1 VASFL
6 VRNGLIL
13 ALLILIPVFV
23 GEFWAYQLGLY
34 FLYALAAMGVGVTW
48 GQTGILPL
56 GQGMFV
62 AMAAYLAA
70 CGLLGFGPSPFAYLT
85 IPVASLAVSLLGF
98 VFAAIVFRG
107 RSEQGPSFSLITLA
121 LTLAAFQIATSWS
134 SVTGGFNGLRN
145 IPGLPGLDGF
155 LDLYYLIAVV
165 LGLGIAA
172 VDYLVR
178 APIGALWRAIADN
191 ERRLA
196 FLGYDVAVLKAS
208 AFAVACGL
216 AGLAGALYAPQQNL
230 VTPDLAGFAFSGDL
244 VVFAAAGGRATV
256 PGPVIG
262 AVVVGVLSAELR
274 DRFPWWEIV
283 IALFFILVVLR
294 LPSGLMTL
302 FAPLRQLRLVRNP
315 LPQRSRAP
323 DRPRLAAPL
332 SVAFEEVR
340 VRMGDVT
347 ILDGLTVQTG
357 DEAVLCV
364 IGPNGAGK
372 TSALNVM
379 TGALPKRGGR
389 IVIDGVNVLRPQPAA
404 VARSGVGRKFQT
416 PSVFPKLT
424 IDENLAIALWAGRW
438 RGLDLLRPSLFGW
451 TTPLLDDLRRR
462 FGFLQSGGKRASEL
476 SHGERQVLELT
487 MALITEPRLLLLDE
501 PCAGLSHDETAAV
514 IDAIRWAQE
523 YLNFRI
529 IIIEH
534 DMELVR
540 RLADRVVV
548 LHQGRFLAD
557 GSIEDVQ
564 SNPDVRAVYV
574 GGTR

>member
-1 VASFL
+1 
-6 VRNGLIL
+6 LIL
-13 ALLILIPVFV
+13 ALLVLVPTFV

-34 FLYALAAMGVGVTW
+34 FLYALAAMGVGLTW
-48 GQTGILPL
+48 GQAGILPL

-62 AMAAYLAA
+62 ALGAYTAAY
-70 CGLLGFGPSPFAYLT
+70 GLLGFATSPLAFVV
-85 IPVASLAVSLLGF
+85 IPAAAVGVALFGFLFSAV
-98 VFAAIVFRG
+98 VFRG
-107 RSEQGPSFSLITLA
+107 RSDQGPSFSLITLA
-121 LTLAAFQIATSWS
+121 LTLAAFQIATTWS

-165 LGLGIAA
+165 LGLSIAF
-172 VDYLVR
+172 VDYLLR
-178 APIGALWRAIADN
+178 APIGALWRAVADN

-196 FLGYDVAVLKAS
+196 FLGYDVAALKAV
-208 AFAVACGL
+208 AFAVACWL

-244 VVFAAAGGRATV
+244 VICAAVGGRATV
-256 PGPVIG
+256 LGPVVG
-262 AVVVGVLSAELR
+262 AIVVGVLSAELR

-283 IALFFILVVLR
+283 IALFFIVVVLR
-294 LPSGLMTL
+294 LPGGLMTL
-302 FAPLRQLRLVRNP
+302 FAPLKRLRLARSQA
-315 LPQRSRAP
+315 PQASRAP
-323 DRPRLAAPL
+323 DKPRAAAPL
-332 SVAFEEVR
+332 SVGFEDVR

-347 ILDGLTVQTG
+347 ILDGLSVKTG
-357 DEAVLCV
+357 DEAVLCL

-389 IVIDGVNVLRPQPAA
+389 IIIDGVDVLRPEPAA

-424 IDENLAIALWAGRW
+424 IDENLAIALWGGRW

-451 TTPLLDDLRRR
+451 TTPLLEEMRRR
-462 FGFLQSGGKRASEL
+462 FGFLRSGGNAASDL
-476 SHGERQVLELT
+476 SHGERQILELT

-501 PCAGLSHDETAAV
+501 PCAGLSHEETAQV
-514 IDAIRWAQE
+514 IDAIQWARQS
-523 YLNFRI
+523 LNLRI

-557 GSIEDVQ
+557 GSVEEVQ
-564 SNPDVRAVYV
+564 GNPNVRAVYV
-574 GGTR
+574 GGSR

>member
-1 VASFL
+1 MASFL

-13 ALLILIPVFV
+13 GLLVLIPRFL

-34 FLYALAAMGVGVTW
+34 YLYALAALGVGLTW
-48 GQTGILPL
+48 GQAGILPL

-62 AMAAYLAA
+62 AVAAYLAA
-70 CGLLGFGPSPFAYLT
+70 YGLLGFGASPLAYLS
-85 IPVASLAVSLLGF
+85 IPVACLAVAFIGF
-98 VFAAIVFRG
+98 VFTAVIFRG

-121 LTLAAFQIATSWS
+121 LTLAGFQIATTWS

-145 IPGLPGLDGF
+145 VPGLPGLDGF

-165 LGLGIAA
+165 LALGIAG
-172 VDYLVR
+172 VDYLIR

-196 FLGYDVAVLKAS
+196 FLGYNVALLKAS

-216 AGLAGALYAPQQNL
+216 AGLAGSLYAPQQNL

-244 VVFAAAGGRATV
+244 VVFAAVGGRATV
-256 PGPVIG
+256 LGPVIG
-262 AVVVGVLSAELR
+262 AIVVGVLSAELR

-283 IALFFILVVLR
+283 IALFFIVVVLR
-294 LPSGLMTL
+294 LPGGLMTL
-302 FAPLRQLRLVRNP
+302 FAPLRRLP
-315 LPQRSRAP
+315 LARAP
-323 DRPRLAAPL
+323 TPRVTGAPEKPRVDAPL

-347 ILDGLTVQTG
+347 ILDGLSVSTG
-357 DEAVLCV
+357 EEAVLCV

-389 IVIDGVNVLRPQPAA
+389 IVIDGIDILRPEPAA

-438 RGLDLLRPSLFGW
+438 RGLDLLRPRLFGW
-451 TTPLLDDLRRR
+451 TTPLLDEMRRR
-462 FGFLQSGGKRASEL
+462 FGFLRSGGKQAAAL
-476 SHGERQVLELT
+476 SHGERQILELT
-487 MALITEPRLLLLDE
+487 MALVTEPRLLLLDE
-501 PCAGLSHDETAAV
+501 PCAGLSHEETAAV
-514 IDAIRWAQE
+514 IDAIQWARQ
-523 YLNFRI
+523 YLRLRI

-557 GSIEDVQ
+557 GTVEEVQ
-564 SNPDVRAVYV
+564 GNPDVRAVYV
-574 GGTR
+574 GGSR

>member
-1 VASFL
+1 VGSFL

-13 ALLILIPVFV
+13 ALLVLVPTFV

-34 FLYALAAMGVGVTW
+34 FLYALAAMGVGLAW
-48 GQTGILPL
+48 GQAGILPL

-62 AMAAYLAA
+62 ALGAYATAYGLFGIGTSPAAFLV
-70 CGLLGFGPSPFAYLT
+70 
-85 IPVASLAVSLLGF
+85 IPVVAIAVALCGF
-98 VFAAIVFRG
+98 VFSAMVFRG
-107 RSEQGPSFSLITLA
+107 RSDQGPSFSLITLA
-121 LTLAAFQIATSWS
+121 LTLAAFQVATTWT

-165 LGLGIAA
+165 LGLGIAL
-172 VDYLVR
+172 VDYLLR
-178 APIGALWRAIADN
+178 APIGALWRAVADN

-196 FLGYDVAVLKAS
+196 FLGYDVAVLKAV

-244 VVFAAAGGRATV
+244 VIFAAVGGRASV
-256 PGPVIG
+256 LGPVLG
-262 AVVVGVLSAELR
+262 AIIVGVLSAELR

-283 IALFFILVVLR
+283 IALFFIVVVLR
-294 LPSGLMTL
+294 LPSGLMTM
-302 FAPLRQLRLVRNP
+302 FAPLKRLRLSRSP
-315 LPQRSRAP
+315 APQVTRAP
-323 DRPRLAAPL
+323 DKPRVAAPL
-332 SVAFEEVR
+332 SVSFEDVFVR
-340 VRMGDVT
+340 IGDVT
-347 ILDGLTVQTG
+347 ILGGLSVRTG

-379 TGALPKRGGR
+379 TGALPKGSGR
-389 IVIDGVNVLRPQPAA
+389 IVIDGVDVLRPEPAS

-451 TTPLLDDLRRR
+451 TTPLLDEMRRR
-462 FGFLQSGGKRASEL
+462 FGFLGAGGKPASDL
-476 SHGERQVLELT
+476 SHGERQILELT
-487 MALITEPRLLLLDE
+487 MAVITEPRLLLLDE
-501 PCAGLSHDETAAV
+501 PCAGLSHEETAQV
-514 IDAIRWAQE
+514 IDAIQWVQK
-523 YLNFRI
+523 YLNLRI
-529 IIIEH
+529 IVIEH

-557 GSIEDVQ
+557 GSIEQVQ
-564 SNPDVRAVYV
+564 GNPDVRAVYV
-574 GGTR
+574 GGSR

>member
-1 VASFL
+1 VGSFL

-13 ALLILIPVFV
+13 ALLVLVPIFV
-23 GEFWAYQLGLY
+23 GEYWAYQLGLY
-34 FLYALAAMGVGVTW
+34 FLYALAAMGVGLTW
-48 GQTGILPL
+48 GQAGILPL

-62 AMAAYLAA
+62 ALGAYAAAYGLFGVGGSPAA
-70 CGLLGFGPSPFAYLT
+70 FLV
-85 IPVASLAVSLLGF
+85 IPVVALGVALCGF
-98 VFAAIVFRG
+98 LFSAMVFRG
-107 RSEQGPSFSLITLA
+107 RSDQGPSFSLITLA
-121 LTLAAFQIATSWS
+121 LTLAAFQVATTWI

-155 LDLYYLIAVV
+155 LDLYYLIAAV
-165 LGLGIAA
+165 LGLGIAF
-172 VDYLVR
+172 VDYLLR
-178 APIGALWRAIADN
+178 APIGALWRAVADN

-196 FLGYDVAVLKAS
+196 FLGYDVAVLKAT

-244 VVFAAAGGRATV
+244 VIFAAVGGRATV
-256 PGPVIG
+256 LGPVFG
-262 AVVVGVLSAELR
+262 ALVVGVLSAELR

-283 IALFFILVVLR
+283 IALFFIVVVLR

-302 FAPLRQLRLVRNP
+302 FAPLKRLRLARSPAP
-315 LPQRSRAP
+315 LVSRAP
-323 DRPRLAAPL
+323 DKPRVAAPL
-332 SVAFEEVR
+332 SVSFEEVF
-340 VRMGDVT
+340 VRIGDVT
-347 ILDGLTVQTG
+347 ILDGLSVKTG

-379 TGALPKRGGR
+379 TGALPKGSGR
-389 IVIDGVNVLRPQPAA
+389 IVIDGIDVARPEPAA
-404 VARSGVGRKFQT
+404 VARLGVGRKFQT

-451 TTPLLDDLRRR
+451 TTPLLDEMRRR
-462 FGFLQSGGKRASEL
+462 FGFLGSGGKPASDL
-476 SHGERQVLELT
+476 SHGERQILELT
-487 MALITEPRLLLLDE
+487 MAVITEPRLLLLDE
-501 PCAGLSHDETAAV
+501 PCAGLSHEETAQV
-514 IDAIRWAQE
+514 IDAIQWVRQ
-523 YLNFRI
+523 YLNLRI
-529 IIIEH
+529 IVIEH

-557 GSIEDVQ
+557 GSVEDVQ
-564 SNPDVRAVYV
+564 GNPEVRAVYV
-574 GGTR
+574 GGSR

>member
-1 VASFL
+1 MGSFL

-13 ALLILIPVFV
+13 ALLVLVPTFV

-34 FLYALAAMGVGVTW
+34 FLYALAAMGVGLTW
-48 GQTGILPL
+48 GQAGILPL

-62 AMAAYLAA
+62 ALSAYTAAYGLSGIGTSPLAFVVIPA
-70 CGLLGFGPSPFAYLT
+70 AALGVALFGFLFST
-85 IPVASLAVSLLGF
+85 V
-98 VFAAIVFRG
+98 VFRG
-107 RSEQGPSFSLITLA
+107 HSDRGPSFSLITLA
-121 LTLAAFQIATSWS
+121 LTLAAFQIATTWS

-165 LGLGIAA
+165 LGLSIAF
-172 VDYLVR
+172 VDYLLR
-178 APIGALWRAIADN
+178 APLGALWRAIADN

-196 FLGYDVAVLKAS
+196 FLGYDVAALKAV
-208 AFAVACGL
+208 AFAVACWL

-244 VVFAAAGGRATV
+244 VIFAAVGGRATV
-256 PGPVIG
+256 LGPVIG
-262 AVVVGVLSAELR
+262 AIVVGVLSAELR

-283 IALFFILVVLR
+283 IALFFIVVVLR
-294 LPSGLMTL
+294 LPGGLMTL
-302 FAPLRQLRLVRNP
+302 FAPLERLRLARGQTP
-315 LPQRSRAP
+315 RASRAP
-323 DRPRLAAPL
+323 DKPRAAAPL
-332 SVAFEEVR
+332 SVGFEDVR

-347 ILDGLTVQTG
+347 ILDGLSVKTG
-357 DEAVLCV
+357 DEAVLCL

-389 IVIDGVNVLRPQPAA
+389 IVIDGIDVLRPEPAA

-424 IDENLAIALWAGRW
+424 IDENLAIALWSGRW
-438 RGLDLLRPSLFGW
+438 RGFDLLRPSLFGW
-451 TTPLLDDLRRR
+451 TTPLLDEMRRR
-462 FGFLQSGGKRASEL
+462 FGFLGSGGKAASDL
-476 SHGERQVLELT
+476 SHGERQILELT

-501 PCAGLSHDETAAV
+501 PCAGLSHEETAQV
-514 IDAIRWAQE
+514 IDAVQWARQS
-523 YLNFRI
+523 LNLRI

-557 GSIEDVQ
+557 GSVEEVQ
-564 SNPDVRAVYV
+564 GNPDVRAVYV
-574 GGTR
+574 GGSR

>member
-1 VASFL
+1 VGSFL

-13 ALLILIPVFV
+13 ALLVLVPVFV

-34 FLYALAAMGVGVTW
+34 FLYALAAMGVGLTW
-48 GQTGILPL
+48 GQVGILPL

-62 AMAAYLAA
+62 AIAAYLAA
-70 CGLLGFGPSPFAYLT
+70 YGLLAFGASPLAYLV
-85 IPVASLAVSLLGF
+85 IPIASFAVSLFGF
-98 VFAAIVFRG
+98 IFAAAIFRG

-121 LTLAAFQIATSWS
+121 LTLAAFQIATTWS

-155 LDLYYLIAVV
+155 LDLYYLIAVA
-165 LGLGIAA
+165 LGIAIA
-172 VDYLVR
+172 VVDYLVR

-196 FLGYDVAVLKAS
+196 FFGYDVAALKAFG
-208 AFAVACGL
+208 FAIACGL

-230 VTPDLAGFAFSGDL
+230 VTPDLASFAFSGDL

-256 PGPVIG
+256 LGPAIG
-262 AVVVGVLSAELR
+262 AIVVGVLSAELR
-274 DRFPWWEIV
+274 DRFPWWEIA
-283 IALFFILVVLR
+283 IAIFFMVVVLR
-294 LPSGLMTL
+294 LPRGLMTL
-302 FAPLRQLRLVRNP
+302 FSPLQRLQLARSPIPAP
-315 LPQRSRAP
+315 SRAP
-323 DRPRLAAPL
+323 DKPRIATPL

-340 VRMGDVT
+340 VRVGDVT
-347 ILDGLTVQTG
+347 ILDGLSVATG

-379 TGALPKRGGR
+379 TGALPRRGGR
-389 IVIDGVNVLRPQPAA
+389 IVIDGVDVLRPQPAA
-404 VARSGVGRKFQT
+404 VARRGVGRKFQT
-416 PSVFPKLT
+416 PSVFVKLT

-438 RGLDLLRPSLFGW
+438 RGLDLLRPGLFGW
-451 TTPLLDDLRRR
+451 STPLLDEMRCR
-462 FGFLQSGGKRASEL
+462 FGFLAAGSKSASAL
-476 SHGERQVLELT
+476 SHGERQILELT

-514 IDAIRWAQE
+514 VDAIQWARQE
-523 YLNFRI
+523 LNLRV

-540 RLADRVVV
+540 RLANRVVV

-557 GSIEDVQ
+557 GSIEEVQ
-564 SNPDVRAVYV
+564 GNPDVRAVYV

>member
-1 VASFL
+1 L
-6 VRNGLIL
+6 PLL
-13 ALLILIPVFV
+13 AF
-23 GEFWAYQLGLY
+23 G
-34 FLYALAAMGVGVTW
+34 
-48 GQTGILPL
+48 GQAGILPL

-62 AMAAYLAA
+62 ALGAYLAA
-70 CGLLGFGPSPFAYLT
+70 YGLLGVGSSPLAYLT
-85 IPVASLAVSLLGF
+85 IPAACLAVALFGF
-98 VFAAIVFRG
+98 LFAVTIFRG

-121 LTLAAFQIATSWS
+121 LTLAAFQIATTWS

-155 LDLYYLIAVV
+155 LDLYYPIAVV
-165 LGLGIAA
+165 LVFAIAT

-178 APIGALWRAIADN
+178 APIGAVWRAVADN

-196 FLGYDVAVLKAS
+196 FLGYDVAALKAV
-208 AFAVACGL
+208 AFAIACGL

-244 VVFAAAGGRATV
+244 VIFAAAGGRAAV
-256 PGPVIG
+256 LGPVVG
-262 AVVVGVLSAELR
+262 AIVVGVLSAELR
-274 DRFPWWEIV
+274 DRFPWWEIA
-283 IALFFILVVLR
+283 IALFFIVVVLR
-294 LPSGLMTL
+294 LPGGLMTL
-302 FAPLRQLRLVRNP
+302 FAPLKRLRLAGSPVP
-315 LPQRSRAP
+315 RSSQAP
-323 DRPRLAAPL
+323 DKPRIAAPL

-347 ILDGLTVQTG
+347 ILDGLSMQTG

-379 TGALPKRGGR
+379 TGALPKHGGR
-389 IVIDGVNVLRPQPAA
+389 IVIDGVDVLHPQPAA

-416 PSVFPKLT
+416 PSVFQKLT

-438 RGLDLLRPSLFGW
+438 RGIDLLLPSLFGW
-451 TTPLLDDLRRR
+451 TTPLLGEMRRR
-462 FGFLQSGGKRASEL
+462 FEFLRSGAKPASDL
-476 SHGERQVLELT
+476 SHGERQILELT

-501 PCAGLSHDETAAV
+501 PCAGLSHEETAAV
-514 IDAIRWAQE
+514 IDAIQWARH
-523 YLNFRI
+523 YLNLRI

-557 GSIEDVQ
+557 GGVEEVQ
-564 SNPDVRAVYV
+564 GNPDVRAVYV

>member
-1 VASFL
+1 MASFL

-13 ALLILIPVFV
+13 ALLMLVPAFV

-34 FLYALAAMGVGVTW
+34 FLYALAALGVGLAW
-48 GQTGILPL
+48 GQAGILPL

-62 AMAAYLAA
+62 AIAAYLAA
-70 CGLLGFGPSPFAYLT
+70 YGLFGFGTSPLAYLT
-85 IPVASLAVSLLGF
+85 IPLASLAVSLLGF
-98 VFAAIVFRG
+98 VFAAVVFRG
-107 RSEQGPSFSLITLA
+107 RSDQGPSFSLITLA
-121 LTLAAFQIATSWS
+121 LTLAAFQIATTWS

-145 IPGLPGLDGF
+145 IPGLPGIDGF
-155 LDLYYLIAVV
+155 LDLYYLIAAV
-165 LGLGIAA
+165 LGISIAA

-196 FLGYDVAVLKAS
+196 FLGYDVAALKAV

-230 VTPDLAGFAFSGDL
+230 VTPDLAGFAFCGDL
-244 VVFAAAGGRATV
+244 VIFAAAGGRASV
-256 PGPVIG
+256 LGPVIG
-262 AVVVGVLSAELR
+262 AIVVGVLSAELR

-283 IALFFILVVLR
+283 IALFFIVVVLR
-294 LPSGLMTL
+294 LPGGLMTL
-302 FAPLRQLRLVRNP
+302 FSPLSRLRLARNAVP
-315 LPQRSRAP
+315 DPSRAP
-323 DRPRLAAPL
+323 DKPRVAAPL

-340 VRMGDVT
+340 VRIGDVT
-347 ILDGLTVQTG
+347 ILDGLSVQTG

-389 IVIDGVNVLRPQPAA
+389 IVIDGVDVLRPQPAA

-416 PSVFPKLT
+416 PSVFAKLT

-451 TTPLLDDLRRR
+451 TTPLLDEMRRR
-462 FGFLQSGGKRASEL
+462 FGFLQVGGKPASDL
-476 SHGERQVLELT
+476 SHGERQILELS

-514 IDAIRWAQE
+514 IDAIQWARQ
-523 YLNFRI
+523 YLNLRI

-557 GSIEDVQ
+557 GSVEDVQ
-564 SNPDVRAVYV
+564 GNPEVRAVYV

>member
-1 VASFL
+1 VGSFL

-13 ALLILIPVFV
+13 ALLVLVPVFV

-34 FLYALAAMGVGVTW
+34 FLYALAAMGVGLTW
-48 GQTGILPL
+48 GQAGILPL

-62 AMAAYLAA
+62 AIAAYLAA
-70 CGLLGFGPSPFAYLT
+70 YGLLTFGASPLAYLT
-85 IPVASLAVSLLGF
+85 ILIAALAVALFGLI
-98 VFAAIVFRG
+98 FAVAIFRG

-121 LTLAAFQIATSWS
+121 LTLAAFQIATTWS

-145 IPGLPGLDGF
+145 IPALPGLDGF

-165 LGLGIAA
+165 LGIAIA
-172 VDYLVR
+172 VIDYVVR

-196 FLGYDVAVLKAS
+196 FLGYNVAALKAF
-208 AFAVACGL
+208 AFAIACGL

-244 VVFAAAGGRATV
+244 VVFAAAGGRTSV
-256 PGPVIG
+256 LGPAIG
-262 AVVVGVLSAELR
+262 AIVVGVLSAELR
-274 DRFPWWEIV
+274 DRFPWWEIA
-283 IALFFILVVLR
+283 IAVFFIVVVLR
-294 LPSGLMTL
+294 LPRGLMTL
-302 FAPLRQLRLVRNP
+302 FLPLQRLQLARSPIPAP
-315 LPQRSRAP
+315 SRAP
-323 DRPRLAAPL
+323 DKPRIAAPL
-332 SVAFEEVR
+332 SVAFDEVR
-340 VRMGDVT
+340 VRVGDVT
-347 ILDGLTVQTG
+347 ILDGLSVETG
-357 DEAVLCV
+357 NEAVLCV

-389 IVIDGVNVLRPQPAA
+389 IVIDGVDVLRPQPAA
-404 VARSGVGRKFQT
+404 MARRGVGRKFQT
-416 PSVFPKLT
+416 PSVFAKLT

-451 TTPLLDDLRRR
+451 STPLLDEMRRR
-462 FGFLQSGGKRASEL
+462 FGFLATGSKSASAL
-476 SHGERQVLELT
+476 SHGERQILELT

-501 PCAGLSHDETAAV
+501 PCAGLSHDETVAV
-514 IDAIRWAQE
+514 INAVQWAQQI
-523 YLNFRI
+523 LNLRI

-540 RLADRVVV
+540 RLANRVVV

-557 GSIEDVQ
+557 GSVEEVQ
-564 SNPDVRAVYV
+564 RNPDVRAVYV

>member
-1 VASFL
+1 MVSFL

-13 ALLILIPVFV
+13 GLLILVPTFL

-34 FLYALAAMGVGVTW
+34 FLYALAAMGVGLTW
-48 GQTGILPL
+48 GQAGILPL

-62 AMAAYLAA
+62 AIAAYLAA
-70 CGLLGFGPSPFAYLT
+70 YGLFGFGASPLAYFT
-85 IPVASLAVSLLGF
+85 IPLSALAASLFGLI
-98 VFAAIVFRG
+98 FAIAIFRG

-121 LTLAAFQIATSWS
+121 LTLATFQVATTWS

-145 IPGLPGLDGF
+145 IPGLPGLSDF

-165 LGLGIAA
+165 LGLAIAL

-178 APIGALWRAIADN
+178 APIGALWRAVADN

-196 FLGYDVAVLKAS
+196 FLGYDVAALKAS
-208 AFAVACGL
+208 AFAIACGL

-244 VVFAAAGGRATV
+244 VVFAAVGGRTTV
-256 PGPVIG
+256 LGPVIG
-262 AVVVGVLSAELR
+262 AIVVGVLSAELR

-283 IALFFILVVLR
+283 IALFFIVVVLR
-294 LPSGLMTL
+294 LPGGLMTL
-302 FAPLRQLRLVRNP
+302 FAPLRRLRLA
-315 LPQRSRAP
+315 RSPIPIPSLAP
-323 DRPRLAAPL
+323 VKARIAAPC

-347 ILDGLTVQTG
+347 ILDGLSVETG
-357 DEAVLCV
+357 DEGVLCV

-389 IVIDGVNVLRPQPAA
+389 IIIDGVDVLRPRPAS

-424 IDENLAIALWAGRW
+424 IDQNLAIALWAGRW

-451 TTPLLDDLRRR
+451 TSPLLDEMRRR
-462 FGFLQSGGKRASEL
+462 FGFLAAGSKSASAL
-476 SHGERQVLELT
+476 SHGERQILELT

-501 PCAGLSHDETAAV
+501 PCAGLSHEETAAV
-514 IDAIRWAQE
+514 IDAIQWARE
-523 YLNFRI
+523 ALNFRV

-557 GSIEDVQ
+557 GSVEEVQ
-564 SNPDVRAVYV
+564 GNPDVRAVYV
-574 GGTR
+574 GGSR

>member
-1 VASFL
+1 MASFL

-13 ALLILIPVFV
+13 VVLVLVPVFV

-34 FLYALAAMGVGVTW
+34 FLYAMAAMGVGLAW
-48 GQTGILPL
+48 GQAGILPL

-62 AMAAYLAA
+62 ALAAYLAA
-70 CGLLGFGPSPFAYLT
+70 YGLLGFGASPLAYLI
-85 IPVASLAVSLLGF
+85 IPVACIAVALVGF
-98 VFAAIVFRG
+98 AFAVTIFRG

-121 LTLAAFQIATSWS
+121 LTLAAFQVATTWS

-165 LGLGIAA
+165 LALAIAA

-178 APIGALWRAIADN
+178 APIGALWRAVADN

-196 FLGYDVAVLKAS
+196 FLGYDVAALKAS

-230 VTPDLAGFAFSGDL
+230 VTPDLAGFGFSGDL
-244 VVFAAAGGRATV
+244 VIFAAAGGRTAV
-256 PGPVIG
+256 LGPAIG
-262 AVVVGVLSAELR
+262 AIVVGALSAELR

-283 IALFFILVVLR
+283 IALFFIVVVLR
-294 LPSGLMTL
+294 LPAGLMTL
-302 FAPLRQLRLVRNP
+302 FAPLKRLRLARSPVPRS
-315 LPQRSRAP
+315 SRAP
-323 DRPRLAAPL
+323 DKPRIAAPL

-347 ILDGLTVQTG
+347 ILDGLSVRTG
-357 DEAVLCV
+357 DEAILCV

-389 IVIDGVNVLRPQPAA
+389 IVIDGVDVPRPRPAA

-416 PSVFPKLT
+416 PSVFQKLT

-451 TTPLLDDLRRR
+451 TTPLLDEMRRR
-462 FGFLQSGGKRASEL
+462 FGFLRSGAKPASDL
-476 SHGERQVLELT
+476 SHGERQILELT
-487 MALITEPRLLLLDE
+487 MALVTEPRLLLLDE
-501 PCAGLSHDETAAV
+501 PCAGLSHEETAAV
-514 IDAIRWAQE
+514 IDAIQWARHA
-523 YLNFRI
+523 LDLRI

-557 GSIEDVQ
+557 GSVEEVQ
-564 SNPDVRAVYV
+564 GNPDVRAVYV
-574 GGTR
+574 GGSR

>member
-1 VASFL
+1 MASFL
-6 VRNGLIL
+6 VRNALIL
-13 ALLILIPVFV
+13 AALVLLPLFL

-34 FLYALAAMGVGVTW
+34 FLYGLAALGIGLTW
-48 GQTGILPL
+48 GQVGILPL

-62 AMAAYLAA
+62 AIAAYLTAY
-70 CGLLGFGPSPFAYLT
+70 GLFGFGTSPMAYLVL
-85 IPVASLAVSLLGF
+85 PAASVVVAVFGF
-98 VFAAIVFRG
+98 AFAALVFRG
-107 RSEQGPSFSLITLA
+107 RFEQGPSFSLMTLA
-121 LTLAAFQIATSWS
+121 LTLAAFQIANGWS

-155 LDLYYLIAVV
+155 LDLYHLIAVV
-165 LGLGIAA
+165 LALSIAG

-178 APIGALWRAIADN
+178 APIGVLWRAIADN

-196 FLGYDVAVLKAS
+196 FLGYDVALLKA
-208 AFAVACGL
+208 AGFAVACGL

-244 VVFAAAGGRATV
+244 VIFAAVGGRATV
-256 PGPVIG
+256 LGPVIG
-262 AVVVGVLSAELR
+262 ALVVGVLSAELR

-294 LPSGLMTL
+294 LPGGLMTL
-302 FAPLRQLRLVRNP
+302 FAPLRRLSLGRNAVPVP
-315 LPQRSRAP
+315 LEAP
-323 DRPRLAAPL
+323 SKPRTASPL
-332 SVAFEEVR
+332 SVAFEDVR
-340 VRMGDVT
+340 VRVGDVT
-347 ILDGLTVQTG
+347 ILDGLSVRTG
-357 DEAVLCV
+357 EEAVLCV

-379 TGALPKRGGR
+379 TGVLPKRGGR
-389 IVIDGVNVLRPQPAA
+389 IVIDGLDVLRPEPAT
-404 VARSGVGRKFQT
+404 VAGKGVARKFQT

-424 IDENLAIALWAGRW
+424 IDENLAVALWAGRW
-438 RGLDLLRPSLFGW
+438 RLFDLLRPSLFGW
-451 TTPLLDDLRRR
+451 TSPLLEEMRGR
-462 FGFLQSGGKRASEL
+462 FQFLEQGGKLASAL
-476 SHGERQVLELT
+476 SHGERQLLELT

-501 PCAGLSHDETAAV
+501 PCAGLSHEETSAV
-514 IDAIRWAQE
+514 IEAIQWARQ
-523 YLNFRI
+523 YLNLRI

-557 GSIEDVQ
+557 GSIEEVQ
-564 SNPDVRAVYV
+564 HNPEVQAVYV
-574 GGTR
+574 GGSR

>member
-1 VASFL
+1 MGSFL

-13 ALLILIPVFV
+13 ALLVLVPVFV

-34 FLYALAAMGVGVTW
+34 FLYALAAMGVGLTW
-48 GQTGILPL
+48 GQAGILPL

-62 AMAAYLAA
+62 AIAAYLAGY
-70 CGLLGFGPSPFAYLT
+70 GLLTFGASPLAYLA
-85 IPVASLAVSLLGF
+85 IPMASLAVALFGLI
-98 VFAAIVFRG
+98 FAAAIFRG

-121 LTLAAFQIATSWS
+121 LTLAAFQIATTWS

-145 IPGLPGLDGF
+145 IPGLPGLNGF

-165 LGLGIAA
+165 LGIAIA
-172 VDYLVR
+172 VLDYLVR
-178 APIGALWRAIADN
+178 APIGALWRATADN

-196 FLGYDVAVLKAS
+196 FLGYDVAVLKAF
-208 AFAVACGL
+208 AFAIACGL

-230 VTPDLAGFAFSGDL
+230 VTPDLAGFGFSGDL
-244 VVFAAAGGRATV
+244 VIFAAAGGRTAV
-256 PGPVIG
+256 LGPAVG
-262 AVVVGVLSAELR
+262 AIVVGVLSAELR
-274 DRFPWWEIV
+274 DRFPWWEIA
-283 IALFFILVVLR
+283 IAIFFIIVVLR
-294 LPSGLMTL
+294 LPRGLMTL
-302 FAPLRQLRLVRNP
+302 FLPLQRMQLARNP
-315 LPQRSRAP
+315 APVRSRAP
-323 DRPRLAAPL
+323 GKSRIAAPL
-332 SVAFEEVR
+332 SIAFDEVR
-340 VRMGDVT
+340 VRVGDVT
-347 ILDGLTVQTG
+347 ILDGLSVATG

-389 IVIDGVNVLRPQPAA
+389 IVIDGVDVLRPQPAA

-416 PSVFPKLT
+416 PSVFTKLT

-451 TTPLLDDLRRR
+451 STPLLDEMRCR
-462 FGFLQSGGKRASEL
+462 FGFLAAGSKSASAL
-476 SHGERQVLELT
+476 SHGERQILELT

-501 PCAGLSHDETAAV
+501 PCAGLSHEETASV
-514 IDAIRWAQE
+514 IDAIQWARQE
-523 YLNFRI
+523 LNLRV

-540 RLADRVVV
+540 RLANRVVV

-557 GSIEDVQ
+557 GSVEEVQ
-564 SNPDVRAVYV
+564 GNPDVRAVYV

>member
-1 VASFL
+1 VGSFL

-13 ALLILIPVFV
+13 ALLVLVPTFV

-34 FLYALAAMGVGVTW
+34 FLYALAAMGVGLTW
-48 GQTGILPL
+48 GQAGILPL

-62 AMAAYLAA
+62 ALAAYATA
-70 CGLLGFGPSPFAYLT
+70 YGLIGFGSTPAAFLVL
-85 IPVASLAVSLLGF
+85 PVAALG
-98 VFAAIVFRG
+98 AALCGFLFSAMVFRG
-107 RSEQGPSFSLITLA
+107 RSDQGPSFSLITLA
-121 LTLAAFQIATSWS
+121 LTLAAFQVATTWT

-165 LGLGIAA
+165 LGLGIAL
-172 VDYLVR
+172 VDYLLR
-178 APIGALWRAIADN
+178 APIGALWRAVADN

-196 FLGYDVAVLKAS
+196 FLGYDVATLKAV
-208 AFAVACGL
+208 AFGVACGL

-244 VVFAAAGGRATV
+244 VIFAAVGGRASV
-256 PGPVIG
+256 LGPVLG
-262 AVVVGVLSAELR
+262 AIVVGVLSAELR

-283 IALFFILVVLR
+283 IALFFIIVVLR

-302 FAPLRQLRLVRNP
+302 FAPLKRLRLSRSP
-315 LPQRSRAP
+315 APQVARAP
-323 DRPRLAAPL
+323 DKPRVAAPL
-332 SVAFEEVR
+332 SVGFEDVFVR
-340 VRMGDVT
+340 IGDVT
-347 ILDGLTVQTG
+347 ILDGLSVKTG

-379 TGALPKRGGR
+379 TGALPKGSGR
-389 IVIDGVNVLRPQPAA
+389 IVIDGMDVLRPEPAA
-404 VARSGVGRKFQT
+404 MARRGVGRKFQT

-451 TTPLLDDLRRR
+451 TTPLLDEMRRR
-462 FGFLQSGGKRASEL
+462 FGFLGSGGKPASDL
-476 SHGERQVLELT
+476 SHGERQILELT
-487 MALITEPRLLLLDE
+487 MAVITEPRLLLLDE
-501 PCAGLSHDETAAV
+501 PCAGLSHEETAQV
-514 IDAIRWAQE
+514 IAAIQWVRQ
-523 YLNFRI
+523 YLNLRI

-557 GSIEDVQ
+557 GSVEDVRA
-564 SNPDVRAVYV
+564 NPEVRAVYV
-574 GGTR
+574 GGSR

>member
-1 VASFL
+1 MASFL

-13 ALLILIPVFV
+13 ALLLLVPTFV
-23 GEFWAYQLGLY
+23 GEYGAYQLGLY
-34 FLYALAAMGVGVTW
+34 FLYALAAMGVGLAW
-48 GQTGILPL
+48 GQAGILPL
-56 GQGMFV
+56 GQGMF
-62 AMAAYLAA
+62 AALGAYLAA
-70 CGLLGFGPSPFAYLT
+70 YGLFGFGASPLAYLT
-85 IPVASLAVSLLGF
+85 IPVTCVVVALLGF
-98 VFAAIVFRG
+98 VLAAVVFRG
-107 RSEQGPSFSLITLA
+107 RSDQGPSFSLITLA
-121 LTLAAFQIATSWS
+121 LTLAAFQVATTWT

-145 IPGLPGLDGF
+145 IPSLPGLDGF

-178 APIGALWRAIADN
+178 APIGTLWRAVADN

-196 FLGYDVAVLKAS
+196 FLGYDVAVLKAA

-244 VVFAAAGGRATV
+244 VIFAAAGGRATV
-256 PGPVIG
+256 LGPAIG

-283 IALFFILVVLR
+283 VALFFIAVVLR
-294 LPSGLMTL
+294 LPGGLMTL
-302 FAPLRQLRLVRNP
+302 FAPLRRLRLARSPSPVP
-315 LPQRSRAP
+315 SRAP
-323 DRPRLAAPL
+323 DKPRVDAPL
-332 SVAFEEVR
+332 LVAFEEVC

-347 ILDGLTVQTG
+347 ILDGLSLRTG
-357 DEAVLCV
+357 DEVVLCV

-372 TSALNVM
+372 TSALNVL
-379 TGALPKRGGR
+379 TGALPMRSGR
-389 IVIDGVNVLRPQPAA
+389 IVIDGFEVPRPQPAA

-451 TTPLLDDLRRR
+451 TTPVLDEMRRR
-462 FGFLQSGGKRASEL
+462 FGFLKSGGKPASDL
-476 SHGERQVLELT
+476 SHGERQILELT

-501 PCAGLSHDETAAV
+501 PCAGLSHDETAGV
-514 IDAIRWAQE
+514 IDAIAWARQT
-523 YLNFRI
+523 LKLRI

-557 GSIEDVQ
+557 GSVEDVQ
-564 SNPDVRAVYV
+564 ANPQVRAVYV
-574 GGTR
+574 GGSR

>member
-1 VASFL
+1 MDSFL

-13 ALLILIPVFV
+13 ALLVLVPTFV

-34 FLYALAAMGVGVTW
+34 FLYALAAMGVGLTW
-48 GQTGILPL
+48 GQAGILPL

-62 AMAAYLAA
+62 ALAAYATAYGLFA
-70 CGLLGFGPSPFAYLT
+70 CGTSPIAFLV
-85 IPVASLAVSLLGF
+85 IPVAALGVALCGF
-98 VFAAIVFRG
+98 LFSAMVFRG
-107 RSEQGPSFSLITLA
+107 RSDQGPSFSLITLA
-121 LTLAAFQIATSWS
+121 LTLAAFQVATSWA

-165 LGLGIAA
+165 LGLGIAS
-172 VDYLVR
+172 VDYLLR
-178 APIGALWRAIADN
+178 APIGALWRAVADN

-196 FLGYDVAVLKAS
+196 FLGYDVAALKAV

-230 VTPDLAGFAFSGDL
+230 VTPDLAGFTFSGDL
-244 VVFAAAGGRATV
+244 VIFAAVGGRATV
-256 PGPVIG
+256 LGPVLG
-262 AVVVGVLSAELR
+262 AIVVGVLSAELR

-294 LPSGLMTL
+294 VPGGLMTL
-302 FAPLRQLRLVRNP
+302 FAPLKRLRLARSPAPPV
-315 LPQRSRAP
+315 SRAP
-323 DRPRLAAPL
+323 HKPRIAAAL
-332 SVAFEEVR
+332 SVGFEDVR

-347 ILDGLTVQTG
+347 ILDGLTVKIG
-357 DEAVLCV
+357 DEAVLCM

-379 TGALPKRGGR
+379 TGALPKGGGR
-389 IVIDGVNVLRPQPAA
+389 IVIDGVDVLRPEPAA

-416 PSVFPKLT
+416 PSVFAKLT

-451 TTPLLDDLRRR
+451 TTPLLDEMRRR
-462 FGFLQSGGKRASEL
+462 FSFLDAGGKPASDL
-476 SHGERQVLELT
+476 SHGERQILELT
-487 MALITEPRLLLLDE
+487 MALITEPRLMLLDE
-501 PCAGLSHDETAAV
+501 PCAGLSHEETAQV
-514 IDAIRWAQE
+514 IDAIQWARQC
-523 YLNFRI
+523 LNLRI

-557 GSIEDVQ
+557 GSVEEIQ
-564 SNPDVRAVYV
+564 SNPEVRAVYV
-574 GGTR
+574 GGSR

>member
-1 VASFL
+1 VGSFL

-13 ALLILIPVFV
+13 ALLVLVPTFV

-34 FLYALAAMGVGVTW
+34 FLYALAAMGVGLTW
-48 GQTGILPL
+48 GQAGILPL

-62 AMAAYLAA
+62 ALAAYATA
-70 CGLLGFGPSPFAYLT
+70 YGLLGFETSPAAFLV
-85 IPVASLAVSLLGF
+85 IPVAALGAALCGFLFAVM
-98 VFAAIVFRG
+98 VFRG
-107 RSEQGPSFSLITLA
+107 RAEQGPSFSLITLA
-121 LTLAAFQIATSWS
+121 LTLAAFQVATSWA
-134 SVTGGFNGLRN
+134 SVTGGFNGLRD

-165 LGLGIAA
+165 LGLGIAF
-172 VDYLVR
+172 VDYLLR
-178 APIGALWRAIADN
+178 APIGALWRAVADN

-196 FLGYDVAVLKAS
+196 FLGYDVATLKAV
-208 AFAVACGL
+208 AFSVACGL

-244 VVFAAAGGRATV
+244 VIFAAVGGRATV
-256 PGPVIG
+256 LGPVLG
-262 AVVVGVLSAELR
+262 AIVVGVLSAELR

-283 IALFFILVVLR
+283 IAMFFIVVVLR
-294 LPSGLMTL
+294 LPGGLMTL
-302 FAPLRQLRLVRNP
+302 FAPLRRLRLARSPVP
-315 LPQRSRAP
+315 PVSRAP
-323 DRPRLAAPL
+323 DKPRIAAPL
-332 SVAFEEVR
+332 SVGFEDVR

-347 ILDGLTVQTG
+347 ILDGLSVKVG
-357 DEAVLCV
+357 EEAVLCV

-379 TGALPKRGGR
+379 TGALPKDGGR
-389 IVIDGVNVLRPQPAA
+389 IVIDGVDVSRPEPAA
-404 VARSGVGRKFQT
+404 VARIGVGRKFQT

-451 TTPLLDDLRRR
+451 TTPLLDEMRRR
-462 FGFLQSGGKRASEL
+462 FSFLASGGKPASDL
-476 SHGERQVLELT
+476 SHGERQILELT
-487 MALITEPRLLLLDE
+487 MALITEPRLMLLDE
-501 PCAGLSHDETAAV
+501 PCAGLSHDETAQV
-514 IDAIRWAQE
+514 IDAIHWARQC
-523 YLNFRI
+523 LNLRI

-557 GSIEDVQ
+557 GSVEEVQ
-564 SNPDVRAVYV
+564 RNPEVRAVYV
-574 GGTR
+574 GGSR

>member
-1 VASFL
+1 VVSFL

-13 ALLILIPVFV
+13 GLLILVPTFL

-34 FLYALAAMGVGVTW
+34 FLYALAAMGVGLAW
-48 GQTGILPL
+48 GQAGILPL

-62 AMAAYLAA
+62 AIAAYLAA
-70 CGLLGFGPSPFAYLT
+70 YGLFGFGVSPLAYFA
-85 IPVASLAVSLLGF
+85 IPLSALAAALFGLI
-98 VFAAIVFRG
+98 FAIAIFRG

-121 LTLAAFQIATSWS
+121 LTLATFQVATTWA

-145 IPGLPGLDGF
+145 IPGLPGLSDF

-165 LGLGIAA
+165 LGLAIAM

-178 APIGALWRAIADN
+178 APIGALWRAVADN

-196 FLGYDVAVLKAS
+196 FLGYDVASLKAS
-208 AFAVACGL
+208 AFAIACGL

-244 VVFAAAGGRATV
+244 VVFAAVGGRTTV
-256 PGPVIG
+256 LGPVIG
-262 AVVVGVLSAELR
+262 AIVVGVLSAELR

-283 IALFFILVVLR
+283 IALFFIVVVLR
-294 LPSGLMTL
+294 LPGGLMTL
-302 FAPLRQLRLVRNP
+302 FAPLRRLQLA
-315 LPQRSRAP
+315 RSPMPMPSLAP
-323 DRPRLAAPL
+323 VKARIAAPC

-347 ILDGLTVQTG
+347 ILDGLSVETG
-357 DEAVLCV
+357 DEGVLCV

-389 IVIDGVNVLRPQPAA
+389 IIIDGVDVLRPQPAA

-416 PSVFPKLT
+416 PSVFSKLT
-424 IDENLAIALWAGRW
+424 IDQNLAIALWAGRW
-438 RGLDLLRPSLFGW
+438 RGFDLLRPSLFGW
-451 TTPLLDDLRRR
+451 TSPLLDEMRRR
-462 FGFLQSGGKRASEL
+462 FGFLTAGGKPASDL
-476 SHGERQVLELT
+476 SHGQRQILELT

-501 PCAGLSHDETAAV
+501 PCAGLSHEETAAV
-514 IDAIRWAQE
+514 IDAIQWARGA
-523 YLNFRI
+523 LNLRI

-557 GSIEDVQ
+557 GSVEEVQ
-564 SNPDVRAVYV
+564 GNPDVRAVYV
-574 GGTR
+574 GGSR